1 MKKKIIVKISEGL
14 GNQLFMYAHSYAL
27 SKRFDLELYIDP
39 YSGYFKKNVYK
50 YMLNHF
56 NISSKIASSK
66 WIFSNH
72 YRHLIKKI
80 NIKFDYFKK
89 NKSFLFETKKFDK
102 STSFIPLN
110 LNNTKNEFYVDGN
123 FETEKYFIDYKKEL
137 YDEFSLRNL
146 NFNNNQ
152 YFKLIKNNN
161 VVSICVRQNRYSER
175 LNHKNLK
182 ASKSKSDIFVKETI
196 KYIYRSIEFIRSKID
211 NPLFL
216 LWSNDF
222 KNLDEYFPKKDF
234 IYVDNKDNKILN
246 DFFLLTQC
254 KYFVV
259 APSSFSWW
267 GAWLSQEKSKICI
280 RPKNLNPSN
289 NKDFWPENWLSI

>member
-1 MKKKIIVKISEGL
+1 MKKKIITKISEGL

-27 SKRFDLELYIDP
+27 SKKFDLEFYIDP
-39 YSGYFKKNVYK
+39 YSGYFKKNVYQ
-50 YMLNHF
+50 YMLNNF
-56 NISSKIASSK
+56 NISSKIAPSK

-80 NIKFDYFKK
+80 NIKLDYFKK
-89 NKSFLFETKKFDK
+89 NKSFVFEIKKLDK

-110 LNNTKNEFYVDGN
+110 LSNTTNEFYVDGN
-123 FETEKYFIDYKKEL
+123 FETEKYFIDYKNEL
-137 YDEFSLRNL
+137 NKEFSLTNTS
-146 NFNNNQ
+146 FTKNQ
-152 YFKLIKNNN
+152 YFKLIKSNN

-175 LNHKNLK
+175 LNNKNLK
-182 ASKSKSDIFVKETI
+182 ESKSKSDIFVKDTI
-196 KYIYRSIEFIRSKID
+196 KYIYRAIEYIKSEID

-222 KNLDEYFPKKDF
+222 NNLDEYLPKKDF
-234 IYVDNKDNKILN
+234 VYVDNKENKIMN

-254 KYFVV
+254 KNFVI
-259 APSSFSWW
+259 APSTFNWW
-267 GAWLSQEKSKICI
+267 GAWLSQDKNKICI

-289 NKDFWPENWLSI
+289 NKDFWPENWISI